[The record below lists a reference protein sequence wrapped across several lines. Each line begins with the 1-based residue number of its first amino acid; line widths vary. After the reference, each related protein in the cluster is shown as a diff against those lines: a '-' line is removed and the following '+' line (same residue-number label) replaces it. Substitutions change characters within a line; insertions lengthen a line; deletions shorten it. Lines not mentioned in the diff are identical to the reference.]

1 MIKRIFDLILSLMAL
16 IILSPVFVIIGL
28 WVVLESRGGMFFRQ
42 ERVGKNQRIFKLYK
56 FRSMRPGSDAK
67 GLLTIGGRDPRITR
81 SGYFIRKYKVD
92 ELPQLINILKGD
104 MSLVGPRPE
113 VKRYTD
119 MYNETQKQVLSVRPG
134 LTDYASI
141 LYFNESDLLS
151 QSANPEKTYIEE
163 IMPAKLALNLKYIRE
178 QNFKTDLSIIAKTI
192 QRIFS

>member
-42 ERVGKNQRIFKLYK
+42 ERMGKDFRIFKLYK

-163 IMPAKLALNLKYIRE
+163 IMPAKLALNMKYIRE

>member
-1 MIKRIFDLILSLMAL
+1 MIKRIFDLFFSLLAL
-16 IILSPVFVIIGL
+16 IILSPAFVIIGL
-28 WVVLESRGGMFFRQ
+28 WVLLESPGGMFFRQ
-42 ERVGKNQRIFKLYK
+42 ERMGKDFRIFKLYK

-104 MSLVGPRPE
+104 MCLVGPRPE

-163 IMPAKLALNLKYIRE
+163 IMPAKLALNLKYISE

>member
-28 WVVLESRGGMFFRQ
+28 WVVFESPGGMFFRQ
-42 ERVGKNQRIFKLYK
+42 ERVGKNQRIFRLYK

-119 MYNETQKQVLSVRPG
+119 LYNETQKQVLSVRPG

-163 IMPAKLALNLKYIRE
+163 IMPAKLELNLKYIRE